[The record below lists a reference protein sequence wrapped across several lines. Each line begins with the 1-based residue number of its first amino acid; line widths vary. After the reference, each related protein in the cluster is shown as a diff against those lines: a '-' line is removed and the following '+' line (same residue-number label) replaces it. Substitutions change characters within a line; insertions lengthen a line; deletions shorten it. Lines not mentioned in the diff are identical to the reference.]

1 MPTGSGLLQF
11 FGIGFAQILRRFVS
25 IRVKAL
31 SDTNLVASRR
41 VKREKASLPFDLRGS
56 KTLLRSLRRVENVPV
71 DISVL
76 KSQYCFVTST
86 NILVDQT

>member
-1 MPTGSGLLQF
+1 MSIESGLLEF

-41 VKREKASLPFDLRGS
+41 VKREKASLPFDVRGS
-56 KTLLRSLRRVENVPV
+56 KTLLRFL
-71 DISVL
+71 
-76 KSQYCFVTST
+76 
-86 NILVDQT
+86 LV